1 MTDWGPVLLIL
12 GVGLATGAIF
22 FLLFARGGKGGASVQ
37 AAPDIRASSGPEAE
51 PSTTRVRDLRAR
63 RDHLIE
69 RLQTL
74 PMESHRDEAEQAKQR
89 QALEIEAAKVL
100 RDLDAAERQALA
112 RPQPTAAPDDAP
124 ARPGSAFRGFAWG
137 LGSAAFLA
145 LLVAFVLQGSK
156 ERREGGPLT
165 GGVPG
170 IEFGAPPSAAA
181 EADPELRALMAA
193 AAAHPS
199 DVDLQLALIQG
210 LVYRDQ
216 LIAAWDVIQKLS
228 AIAPAHP
235 RKLMYEATV
244 REAMGQFER
253 AKELLDQAVAGDP
266 SLSEAWVRRGLVS
279 FELGDWS
286 TAVTSWEKALAQRP
300 DGKGALEPV
309 IAEAKRRLAEG
320 VPPPERPAPE
330 APPIAQRPDTAPGAG
345 QPGAQPGAQ
354 PADPGDIR
362 LTLDLSAAAR
372 SKLQPGAVVFIT
384 ARPAG
389 VTSGPPLAAKRV
401 PAAEFP
407 MQLRLGQADSMMGQ
421 PFPEATAIEARL
433 DADGNAMTRDP
444 NDPTAAADGVRRG
457 SELRL
462 VLE

>member
-1 MTDWGPVLLIL
+1 MTDWGPVLFIL
-12 GVGLATGAIF
+12 GVGLATGAILF
-22 FLLFARGGKGGASVQ
+22 FLFARGKGGASVQ
-37 AAPDIRASSGPEAE
+37 AAPNVRSPSTPQAE
-51 PSTTRVRDLRAR
+51 PTSTRVRDLRAR
-63 RDHLIE
+63 RDLLIE

-74 PMESHRDEAEQAKQR
+74 PLESHRDEAELAQQR
-89 QALEIEAAKVL
+89 HALEVEAAKVL
-100 RDLDAAERQALA
+100 RDLDAAERRASATPVQ
-112 RPQPTAAPDDAP
+112 TDAP
-124 ARPGSAFRGFAWG
+124 ARPGSALRGFAWG

-181 EADPELRALMAA
+181 ETDPELKALMAA

-199 DVDLQLALIQG
+199 DVDLQLELIQG

-216 LIAAWDVIQKLS
+216 LIAAWDAIQKLS

-279 FELGDWS
+279 FELGDWG
-286 TAVTSWEKALAQRP
+286 TAATSWERALEQRP
-300 DGKGALEPV
+300 DGREALQPV

-320 VPPPERPAPE
+320 VPPPERPAAPE
-330 APPIAQRPDTAPGAG
+330 APPVAQRPAAVPGAG

-354 PADPGDIR
+354 PADPSDIR

-372 SKLQPGAVVFIT
+372 AKLQPGAVVFVT

-401 PAAEFP
+401 PANEFP
-407 MQLRLGQADSMMGQ
+407 MELRLGQADSMMGQ
-421 PFPEATAIEARL
+421 PFPESTAIEARL
-433 DADGNAMTRDP
+433 DADGNAMTRAPD
-444 NDPTAAADGVRRG
+444 DPTAAADGVQRG